1 MTSST
6 LAFANRRIVRRARF
20 SMRRTA
26 RVAFSYA
33 LLTFVTLLILTPVI
47 WMVITSLKTDTEY
60 NAWPIRFFPA
70 KPQWRNY
77 AEVFAPQHRVFKYA
91 RNSLFLAITY
101 PLLNIIASS
110 MGGYAFSRFHDVPGR
125 NKLFSVVLALLII
138 PGIVTLIPQF
148 IIFSRLKL
156 TNTYWPWVIWGATG
170 SASGIFMFRQFFL
183 SFPTELE
190 DAAEVD
196 GCNPFRIYWQIFLP
210 NAKPVL
216 ATAFIQ
222 GFGWVWG
229 DWFTPVI
236 YLTAENTTLAVKLAT
251 AYVNPQGYPYITITL
266 AACVVYV
273 LPPILMFFLGQKHI
287 LKGVVSSGLKG

>member
-1 MTSST
+1 M
-6 LAFANRRIVRRARF
+6 AANTATALNARAR
-20 SMRRTA
+20 RRTLSSPR
-26 RVAFSYA
+26 RVIRIAFSYA
-33 LLTFVTLLILTPVI
+33 VLVLVTLLLLVPII
-47 WMVITSLKTDTEY
+47 WMVVTSLKTDTEY
-60 NAWPIRFFPA
+60 NAWPIRFLPA
-70 KPQWRNY
+70 KAQWQNY
-77 AEVFAPQHRVFKYA
+77 AQVFAPQHHILKYA
-91 RNSLFLAITY
+91 RNSLFLAVTY
-101 PLLNIIASS
+101 AVLTIIASS
-110 MGGYAFSRFHDVPGR
+110 MGGFAFSRFQDVPGR
-125 NKLFSVVLALLII
+125 NKLFSIVLALIII

-156 TNTYWPWVIWGATG
+156 TNTYWPWVLWGITG

-222 GFGWVWG
+222 GFSWVWG

-236 YLTAENTTLAVKLAT
+236 YLSAENTTLAVKLAT
-251 AYVNPQGYPYITITL
+251 AYVNPQGYTLITITL

-273 LPPILMFFLGQKHI
+273 LPPLIMFFLGQKHI
-287 LKGVVSSGLKG
+287 LKGVISSGLKG

>member
-1 MTSST
+1 M
-6 LAFANRRIVRRARF
+6 AANTVVVHQQGGLTGAGLSPRRVLRLG
-20 SMRRTA
+20 
-26 RVAFSYA
+26 FSYGT
-33 LLTFVTLLILTPVI
+33 LIVVTLLLLTPII
-47 WMVITSLKTDTEY
+47 WMAVTSLKTDTEY
-60 NAWPIRFFPA
+60 NAWPIRFLPA
-70 KPQWRNY
+70 KPQWQNY
-77 AEVFAPQHRVFKYA
+77 AQVFAPQHRIFKYA
-91 RNSLFLAITY
+91 RNSLFLAVTY

-110 MGGYAFSRFHDVPGR
+110 MGGFAFSRFNDVPGR
-125 NKLFSVVLALLII
+125 DKLFSIVLALLII

-156 TNTYWPWVIWGATG
+156 TNTYWPWVIWGITG
-170 SASGIFMFRQFFL
+170 SASGIFLFRQFFL

-236 YLTAENTTLAVKLAT
+236 YLSAENTTLAVKLAT
-251 AYVNPQGYPYITITL
+251 AYVNPQGYTLVTITL

-273 LPPILMFFLGQKHI
+273 LPPLIMFFLGQQHI